1 MFWFEFLMFSKLT
14 ADLKVGTRYNT
25 DISRRRCTMLQDQ
38 VKQAMK
44 GLPKEAH
51 LDELMYRL
59 YILDRIEKAEA
70 EADRKETMT
79 LEDLREEVTK
89 W

>member
-1 MFWFEFLMFSKLT
+1 
-14 ADLKVGTRYNT
+14 
-25 DISRRRCTMLQDQ
+25 MLQDQ

-51 LDELMYRL
+51 LDDLMYRL

-79 LEDLREEVTK
+79 LEDLREEVSK

>member
-1 MFWFEFLMFSKLT
+1 
-14 ADLKVGTRYNT
+14 
-25 DISRRRCTMLQDQ
+25 MLQDQ

-51 LDELMYRL
+51 LDDLMYRL

-79 LEDLREEVTK
+79 LENLREEVGK

>member
-1 MFWFEFLMFSKLT
+1 
-14 ADLKVGTRYNT
+14 
-25 DISRRRCTMLQDQ
+25 MLQDQ

-51 LDELMYRL
+51 LDDIMYRL

-79 LEDLREEVTK
+79 LEDLREEVAK

>member
-1 MFWFEFLMFSKLT
+1 
-14 ADLKVGTRYNT
+14 
-25 DISRRRCTMLQDQ
+25 MLQDQ

-51 LDELMYRL
+51 LDDLMYRL

-70 EADRKETMT
+70 EADRQESMT
-79 LEDLREEVTK
+79 LEDLREEVAK

>member
-1 MFWFEFLMFSKLT
+1 
-14 ADLKVGTRYNT
+14 
-25 DISRRRCTMLQDQ
+25 MLQDQ

-51 LDELMYRL
+51 LDDLMYRL

>member
-1 MFWFEFLMFSKLT
+1 
-14 ADLKVGTRYNT
+14 
-25 DISRRRCTMLQDQ
+25 MLQDQ

-51 LDELMYRL
+51 LDDIMYRL

-70 EADRKETMT
+70 EADRKETKT
-79 LEDLREEVTK
+79 LEDLREEVAK